1 MVLVVNVGRDL
12 MRKIISVLIILGSV
26 LILGSCNNTIDN
38 GKLNI
43 VTTIFP
49 IYDIV
54 RSISDDTVNIDL
66 MISPGQDIHSYDP
79 STDDIIN
86 VKKSDLFIYI
96 GDNMETWVDDLTKNE
111 SDMFVLEIAHD
122 ERIKLSSLEHHEH
135 HDHDHNVD
143 MHIWTNPYYV
153 LIMVELITNAL
164 IEVNPSYKEL
174 YEKNALEYTEEVNKI
189 IQDINEIVDNKKR
202 DTLYFGA
209 PFAFYYFTTAFGLEH
224 RTVYDTCSIEVE
236 PTIDKILTINKEI
249 IDNDIPVVYT
259 KELLNDNIARKLIEG
274 SNAKLIVLHSGHN
287 VSSSDFEK
295 GITFLEIWH
304 NNIEA
309 LKEGLL

>member
-1 MVLVVNVGRDL
+1 MKR
-12 MRKIISVLIILGSV
+12 IISLFITLGSL
-26 LILGSCNNTIDN
+26 LILSSCNNSIDN
-38 GKLNI
+38 GKLTV

-54 RSISDDTVNIDL
+54 KSITDDTVNIDL

-79 STDDIIN
+79 STDDIIT

-96 GDNMETWVDDLTKNE
+96 GDNMETWVPDLTKNQP
-111 SDMFVLEIAHD
+111 DMFVLELTKD

-135 HDHDHNVD
+135 HEHDHNVD

-164 IEVNPSYKEL
+164 IKVNPSYKEL
-174 YEKNALEYTEEVNKI
+174 YKSNALEYTQEVNKI
-189 IQDINEIVDNKKR
+189 IDDINEIVDNKKR

-224 RTVYDTCSIEVE
+224 KTVYDTCSIEVE
-236 PTIDKILTINKEI
+236 PTIDKILSINKEI
-249 IDNDIPVVYT
+249 IEKNIPVVYT

-274 SNAKLIVLHSGHN
+274 SNAKLMILHSGHN

-295 GITFLEIWH
+295 GITFLEIWQ

>member
-1 MVLVVNVGRDL
+1 MKR
-12 MRKIISVLIILGSV
+12 IISLFIALGSL
-26 LILGSCNNTIDN
+26 LILSSCNNSIDN
-38 GKLNI
+38 GKLTI

-54 RSISDDTVNIDL
+54 KSITDDTVNIDL

-79 STDDIIN
+79 STDDIIT

-96 GDNMETWVDDLTKNE
+96 GDNMETWVPDLTKNQP
-111 SDMFVLEIAHD
+111 DMFVLELTKD

-135 HDHDHNVD
+135 HEHHEHDHNVD

-164 IEVNPSYKEL
+164 IEVNPSYQEIYKS
-174 YEKNALEYTEEVNKI
+174 NALEYTQEVNKI
-189 IQDINEIVDNKKR
+189 IDDINEIVNNKKR

-224 RTVYDTCSIEVE
+224 KTVYDTCSIEVE
-236 PTIDKILTINKEI
+236 PTIDKILSINKEI
-249 IDNDIPVVYT
+249 IEKNIPVVYT

-274 SNAKLIVLHSGHN
+274 SNAKLMILHSGHN

-295 GITFLEIWH
+295 GITFLEIWQ

>member
-1 MVLVVNVGRDL
+1 MKR
-12 MRKIISVLIILGSV
+12 IISLFITLGSL
-26 LILGSCNNTIDN
+26 LILSSCNNSIDN
-38 GKLNI
+38 GKLTV

-54 RSISDDTVNIDL
+54 KSITDDTVNIDL

-79 STDDIIN
+79 STDDIIT

-96 GDNMETWVDDLTKNE
+96 GDNMETWVPDLTKNQP
-111 SDMFVLEIAHD
+111 DMFVLELTKD

-135 HDHDHNVD
+135 HEHDHNVD

-164 IEVNPSYKEL
+164 IEVNPSYQEIYKS
-174 YEKNALEYTEEVNKI
+174 NALEYTQEVNKI
-189 IQDINEIVDNKKR
+189 IDDINEIVDNKKR

-224 RTVYDTCSIEVE
+224 KTVYDTCSIEVE
-236 PTIDKILTINKEI
+236 PTIDKILSINKEI
-249 IDNDIPVVYT
+249 IEKNIPVVYT

-274 SNAKLIVLHSGHN
+274 SNAKLMILHSGHN

-295 GITFLEIWH
+295 GITFLEVWQ

>member
-1 MVLVVNVGRDL
+1 MKR
-12 MRKIISVLIILGSV
+12 IISLFITLGSL
-26 LILGSCNNTIDN
+26 LILSSCNNSIDN
-38 GKLNI
+38 GKLTI

-54 RSISDDTVNIDL
+54 KSITDDTVNIDL

-79 STDDIIN
+79 STDDIIT

-96 GDNMETWVDDLTKNE
+96 GDNMETWVPDLTKNE
-111 SDMFVLEIAHD
+111 KDMFVLEIAHD

-135 HDHDHNVD
+135 HEHDHNVD

-174 YEKNALEYTEEVNKI
+174 YKSNALEYTQEVNKI
-189 IQDINEIVDNKKR
+189 IDDINEIVDNKKR

-224 RTVYDTCSIEVE
+224 KTVYDTCSIEVE
-236 PTIDKILTINKEI
+236 PTIDKILSINKEI
-249 IDNDIPVVYT
+249 IEKNIPVVYT
-259 KELLNDNIARKLIEG
+259 KELLNDSIARKLIEG
-274 SNAKLIVLHSGHN
+274 SNAKLMILHSGHN
-287 VSSSDFEK
+287 VSSSDFKK
-295 GITFLEIWH
+295 GITFLEIWR

>member
-1 MVLVVNVGRDL
+1 MKR
-12 MRKIISVLIILGSV
+12 IISLFITLGSL
-26 LILGSCNNTIDN
+26 LILSSCNNSIDN
-38 GKLNI
+38 GKLTI

-54 RSISDDTVNIDL
+54 KSITDDTVNIDL

-79 STDDIIN
+79 STDDIIT

-96 GDNMETWVDDLTKNE
+96 GDNMETWVPDLTKNQP
-111 SDMFVLEIAHD
+111 DMFVLELTKD

-135 HDHDHNVD
+135 HEHHEHDHNVD

-164 IEVNPSYKEL
+164 IEVNPSYQEIYKS
-174 YEKNALEYTEEVNKI
+174 NALEYTQEVNKI
-189 IQDINEIVDNKKR
+189 IDDINEIVNNKKR

-224 RTVYDTCSIEVE
+224 KTVYDTCSIEVE
-236 PTIDKILTINKEI
+236 PTIDKILSINKEI
-249 IDNDIPVVYT
+249 IEKNIPVVYT

-274 SNAKLIVLHSGHN
+274 SNAKLMILHSGHN

-295 GITFLEIWH
+295 GITFLEIWQ

>member
-1 MVLVVNVGRDL
+1 MKR
-12 MRKIISVLIILGSV
+12 IISLIITLGSL
-26 LILGSCNNTIDN
+26 LILSSCNNSIDN
-38 GKLNI
+38 GKLTV

-54 RSISDDTVNIDL
+54 KSITDDTVNIDL

-79 STDDIIN
+79 STDDIIT

-96 GDNMETWVDDLTKNE
+96 GDNMETWVPDLTKNQP
-111 SDMFVLEIAHD
+111 DMFVLELTKD

-135 HDHDHNVD
+135 HEHHEHDHNVD

-164 IEVNPSYKEL
+164 IEINPSYKEL
-174 YEKNALEYTEEVNKI
+174 YKSNALEYTQEVNKI
-189 IQDINEIVDNKKR
+189 IDDINEIVDNKKR

-224 RTVYDTCSIEVE
+224 KTVYDTCSIEVE
-236 PTIDKILTINKEI
+236 PTIDKILSINKEI
-249 IDNDIPVVYT
+249 IEKNIPVVYT

-274 SNAKLIVLHSGHN
+274 SNAKLMILHSGHN

-295 GITFLEIWH
+295 GITFLEIWQ

>member
-1 MVLVVNVGRDL
+1 MKR
-12 MRKIISVLIILGSV
+12 IISLFIALGSL
-26 LILGSCNNTIDN
+26 LILSSCNNSIDN
-38 GKLNI
+38 GKLTI

-54 RSISDDTVNIDL
+54 KSITDDTVNIDL

-79 STDDIIN
+79 STDDIIT

-96 GDNMETWVDDLTKNE
+96 GDNMETWVPDLTKNE
-111 SDMFVLEIAHD
+111 KDMFVLEIAHD

-135 HDHDHNVD
+135 HEHDHNVD
-143 MHIWTNPYYV
+143 MHIWTNPYYA

-174 YEKNALEYTEEVNKI
+174 YKSNALEYTQEVNKI
-189 IQDINEIVDNKKR
+189 IDEINEIVDNKKR

-224 RTVYDTCSIEVE
+224 KTVYDTCSIEVE
-236 PTIDKILTINKEI
+236 PTIDKILSINKEI
-249 IDNDIPVVYT
+249 IEKNIPVVYT
-259 KELLNDNIARKLIEG
+259 KELLNDSIARKLIEG
-274 SNAKLIVLHSGHN
+274 SNAKLMILHSGHN

>member
-1 MVLVVNVGRDL
+1 MKR
-12 MRKIISVLIILGSV
+12 IISLFITLGSL
-26 LILGSCNNTIDN
+26 LILSSCNNSIDN
-38 GKLNI
+38 GKLTI

-79 STDDIIN
+79 STDDIIT

-96 GDNMETWVDDLTKNE
+96 GDNMETWVPDLTKNQP
-111 SDMFVLEIAHD
+111 DMFVLELTKD

-135 HDHDHNVD
+135 HEHDHNVD

-174 YEKNALEYTEEVNKI
+174 YKSSALEYTQEVNKI
-189 IQDINEIVDNKKR
+189 IDDINEIVDNKKR

-224 RTVYDTCSIEVE
+224 KTVYDTCSIEVE
-236 PTIDKILTINKEI
+236 PTIDKILSINKEI
-249 IDNDIPVVYT
+249 IEKNIPVVYT

-274 SNAKLIVLHSGHN
+274 SNAKLMILHSGHN

-295 GITFLEIWH
+295 GITFLEIWQ

>member
-1 MVLVVNVGRDL
+1 
-12 MRKIISVLIILGSV
+12 MRKIISVFIILMCFLFLS
-26 LILGSCNNTIDN
+26 SCKNTIDSE
-38 GKLNI
+38 KLNI

-96 GDNMETWVDDLTKNE
+96 GDNMETWVPDLTKNE
-111 SDMFVLEIAHD
+111 KDMFVLEIAHD

-135 HDHDHNVD
+135 HEHDHNVD

-153 LIMVELITNAL
+153 LIMVELIANAL

-174 YEKNALEYTEEVNKI
+174 YKSNASEYTKEVNEI
-189 IQDINEIVDNKKR
+189 IEDINEIVNAKKR

-224 RTVYDTCSIEVE
+224 KTVYDTCSIEVE
-236 PTIDKILTINKEI
+236 PTIDKILSINKEI
-249 IDNDIPVVYT
+249 IENNVPVVYT

-274 SNAKLIVLHSGHN
+274 SDAKLRVLHSGHN
-287 VSSSDFEK
+287 VSSSDFK
-295 GITFLEIWH
+295 QGITFLEIWH

>member
-1 MVLVVNVGRDL
+1 MKR
-12 MRKIISVLIILGSV
+12 IISLFITLGSL
-26 LILGSCNNTIDN
+26 LILSSCNNYIDN
-38 GKLNI
+38 GKLTV

-54 RSISDDTVNIDL
+54 KSITDDTVNIDL

-79 STDDIIN
+79 STDDIIT

-96 GDNMETWVDDLTKNE
+96 GDNMETWVPDLTKNQP
-111 SDMFVLEIAHD
+111 DMFVLELTKD

-135 HDHDHNVD
+135 HEHDHNVD

-164 IEVNPSYKEL
+164 VEVNPSYKEL
-174 YEKNALEYTEEVNKI
+174 YKSNALEYTQEVNKI
-189 IQDINEIVDNKKR
+189 IDDINEIVDNKKR
-202 DTLYFGA
+202 NTLYFGA

-224 RTVYDTCSIEVE
+224 KTVYDTCSIEVE
-236 PTIDKILTINKEI
+236 PTIDKILSINKEI
-249 IDNDIPVVYT
+249 IEKNIPVVYT

-274 SNAKLIVLHSGHN
+274 SNAKLMILHSGHN

-295 GITFLEIWH
+295 GITFLEIWQ

>member
-1 MVLVVNVGRDL
+1 MKKVISIFVILISLVTL
-12 MRKIISVLIILGSV
+12 S
-26 LILGSCNNTIDN
+26 SCNENTDN
-38 GKLNI
+38 DKLTV

-49 IYDIV
+49 LFDMV
-54 RSISDDTVNIDL
+54 REIADDTVNINL
-66 MISPGQDIHSYDP
+66 MIAPGQDIHSYDP
-79 STDDIIN
+79 STEDIIN

-96 GDNMETWVDDLTKNE
+96 GDNMETWASSLTEDTQNK
-111 SDMFVLEIAHD
+111 DMLVVEIVED

-135 HDHDHNVD
+135 TEEHDHHDHNVD

-153 LIMVELITNAL
+153 LIMVELITKAL
-164 IEVNPSYKEL
+164 VEINPSCKDTY
-174 YEKNALEYTEEVNKI
+174 YSNSEKYIQEINGI
-189 IQDINEIVDNKKR
+189 IDDIKDIIDEKKR

-236 PTIDKILTINKEI
+236 PTIDKILAMNKEI
-249 IDNDIPVVYT
+249 IDKNVPVVYT
-259 KELLNDNIARKLIEG
+259 KELLNDSIARKIIEG
-274 SNAKLIVLHSGHN
+274 SNAKLVLLHSGHN
-287 VSSSDFEK
+287 VSKEDFER

-304 NNIEA
+304 NNVEA

>member
-1 MVLVVNVGRDL
+1 MKR
-12 MRKIISVLIILGSV
+12 IISLFITLGSL
-26 LILGSCNNTIDN
+26 LILSSCNNSIDN
-38 GKLNI
+38 GKLTV

-54 RSISDDTVNIDL
+54 KSITDDTVNIDL

-79 STDDIIN
+79 STDDIIT

-96 GDNMETWVDDLTKNE
+96 GDNMETWVPDLTKNE
-111 SDMFVLEIAHD
+111 KDMFVLEIAHD

-135 HDHDHNVD
+135 HEHDHNVD

-153 LIMVELITNAL
+153 LIMVELIANAL

-174 YEKNALEYTEEVNKI
+174 YKSNALEYTQEVNKI
-189 IQDINEIVDNKKR
+189 IDDINEIVDNKKR

-224 RTVYDTCSIEVE
+224 KTVYDTCSIEVE
-236 PTIDKILTINKEI
+236 PTIDKILSINKEI
-249 IDNDIPVVYT
+249 IEKNIPVVYT

-274 SNAKLIVLHSGHN
+274 SNAKLMILHSGHN

-295 GITFLEIWH
+295 GITFLEIWQ

>member
-1 MVLVVNVGRDL
+1 MKR
-12 MRKIISVLIILGSV
+12 IISLFITLGSL
-26 LILGSCNNTIDN
+26 LILSSCNNSIDN
-38 GKLNI
+38 GKLTV

-54 RSISDDTVNIDL
+54 KSITDDTVNIDL

-79 STDDIIN
+79 STDDIIT

-96 GDNMETWVDDLTKNE
+96 GDNMETWVPDLTKNQP
-111 SDMFVLEIAHD
+111 DMFVLELTKD

-135 HDHDHNVD
+135 HEHHEHDHNVD

-164 IEVNPSYKEL
+164 VEVNPSYKEL
-174 YEKNALEYTEEVNKI
+174 YKSNALEYTQEVNKI
-189 IQDINEIVDNKKR
+189 IDEINEIVDNKKR

-224 RTVYDTCSIEVE
+224 KTVYDTCSIEVE
-236 PTIDKILTINKEI
+236 PTIDKILSINKEI
-249 IDNDIPVVYT
+249 IEKNIPVVYT

-274 SNAKLIVLHSGHN
+274 SNAKLMILHSGHN

-295 GITFLEIWH
+295 GITFLEIWQ

>member
-1 MVLVVNVGRDL
+1 

-26 LILGSCNNTIDN
+26 LILGSCNNIIDN

-49 IYDIV
+49 MYDIV

-174 YEKNALEYTEEVNKI
+174 YGKNALEYTEEVNKI

-202 DTLYFGA
+202 NTLYFGA

-224 RTVYDTCSIEVE
+224 KTVYDTCSIEVE

>member
-1 MVLVVNVGRDL
+1 MKR
-12 MRKIISVLIILGSV
+12 IISLFITLGSL
-26 LILGSCNNTIDN
+26 LILSSCNNSIDN
-38 GKLNI
+38 GKLTV

-54 RSISDDTVNIDL
+54 KSITDDTVNIDL

-79 STDDIIN
+79 STDDIIT

-96 GDNMETWVDDLTKNE
+96 GDNMETWVPDLTKNQP
-111 SDMFVLEIAHD
+111 DMFVLELTKD

-135 HDHDHNVD
+135 HEHDHNVD

-153 LIMVELITNAL
+153 LIMVELIVNAL

-174 YEKNALEYTEEVNKI
+174 YKSNALEYTQEVNKI
-189 IQDINEIVDNKKR
+189 IDDINEIVDNKKR

-209 PFAFYYFTTAFGLEH
+209 PFAFYYFTTTFGLEH
-224 RTVYDTCSIEVE
+224 KTVYDTCSIEVE
-236 PTIDKILTINKEI
+236 PTIDKILAMNKEI
-249 IDNDIPVVYT
+249 IDKNVPVVYT

-274 SNAKLIVLHSGHN
+274 SNAKLMILHSGHN

-295 GITFLEIWH
+295 GITFLEIWQ

>member
-1 MVLVVNVGRDL
+1 MKR
-12 MRKIISVLIILGSV
+12 IISIFVILISLVTLS
-26 LILGSCNNTIDN
+26 SCNENTDN
-38 GKLNI
+38 DKLTV

-54 RSISDDTVNIDL
+54 REIADDTVNINL
-66 MISPGQDIHSYDP
+66 MIAPGQDIHSYDP
-79 STDDIIN
+79 STEDIIN

-96 GDNMETWVDDLTKNE
+96 GDNMETWASSLTEDTQNK
-111 SDMFVLEIAHD
+111 DMLVVEIVED

-135 HDHDHNVD
+135 TEEHDHHDHNVD

-153 LIMVELITNAL
+153 LIMVELITKAL
-164 IEVNPSYKEL
+164 VEINPSCKDTY
-174 YEKNALEYTEEVNKI
+174 YSNSEKYIQEINGI
-189 IQDINEIVDNKKR
+189 IDDIKDIVDEKKR

-236 PTIDKILTINKEI
+236 PTIDKILAMNKEI
-249 IDNDIPVVYT
+249 IDKNVPVVYT
-259 KELLNDNIARKLIEG
+259 KELLNDSIARKIIEG
-274 SNAKLIVLHSGHN
+274 SNAKLVLLHSGHN
-287 VSSSDFEK
+287 VSKEDFER

-304 NNIEA
+304 NNVEA

>member
-1 MVLVVNVGRDL
+1 
-12 MRKIISVLIILGSV
+12 
-26 LILGSCNNTIDN
+26 
-38 GKLNI
+38 
-43 VTTIFP
+43 
-49 IYDIV
+49 
-54 RSISDDTVNIDL
+54 

-96 GDNMETWVDDLTKNE
+96 GDNMETWVQDLTKNE
-111 SDMFVLEIAHD
+111 SDMFILEIAHD

-153 LIMVELITNAL
+153 LIMVELISNAL
-164 IEVNPSYKEL
+164 IEINPSYKEM
-174 YEKNALEYTEEVNKI
+174 YENNALEYTKELNKI
-189 IQDINEIVDNKKR
+189 IEDINKIVDNKKR

-236 PTIDKILTINKEI
+236 PTIDKILAVNKEI
-249 IDNDIPVVYT
+249 IDNNIPVVYT

-287 VSSSDFEK
+287 VSSSDFKK

>member
-1 MVLVVNVGRDL
+1 
-12 MRKIISVLIILGSV
+12 MRKIISVAIILGSF
-26 LILGSCNNTIDN
+26 LILSGCKNTIDN
-38 GKLNI
+38 GKKNI

-54 RSISDDTVNIDL
+54 RAISNDTVNIDL

-96 GDNMETWVDDLTKNE
+96 GDNMETWVQDLTKNE
-111 SDMFVLEIAHD
+111 SDMFILEIAHD

-153 LIMVELITNAL
+153 LIMVELISNAL
-164 IEVNPSYKEL
+164 IEINPSYKEM
-174 YEKNALEYTEEVNKI
+174 YENNALEYTKELNKI
-189 IQDINEIVDNKKR
+189 IEDINKIVDNKKR

-236 PTIDKILTINKEI
+236 PTIDKILAVNKEI
-249 IDNDIPVVYT
+249 IDNNIPVVYT

-287 VSSSDFEK
+287 VSSSDFKK

>member
-1 MVLVVNVGRDL
+1 MKR
-12 MRKIISVLIILGSV
+12 IISLFITLGSL
-26 LILGSCNNTIDN
+26 LILSSCNNSIDN
-38 GKLNI
+38 GKLTV

-54 RSISDDTVNIDL
+54 KSITDDTVNIDL

-79 STDDIIN
+79 STDDIIT

-96 GDNMETWVDDLTKNE
+96 GDNMETWVPDLTKNQP
-111 SDMFVLEIAHD
+111 DMFVLELTKD

-135 HDHDHNVD
+135 HEHNHNVD

-174 YEKNALEYTEEVNKI
+174 YKSNALEYTQEVNKI
-189 IQDINEIVDNKKR
+189 IDDINEIVDNKKR

-224 RTVYDTCSIEVE
+224 KTVYDTCSIEVE
-236 PTIDKILTINKEI
+236 PTIDKILSINKEI
-249 IDNDIPVVYT
+249 IEKNIPVVYT

-274 SNAKLIVLHSGHN
+274 SNAKLMILHSGHN

-295 GITFLEIWH
+295 GITFLEIWK

>member
-1 MVLVVNVGRDL
+1 MKKVISIFVILISLVTL
-12 MRKIISVLIILGSV
+12 S
-26 LILGSCNNTIDN
+26 SCNENTDN
-38 GKLNI
+38 DKLTV

-49 IYDIV
+49 IYDMV
-54 RSISDDTVNIDL
+54 REIADDTVNINL
-66 MISPGQDIHSYDP
+66 MIAPGQDIHSYDP
-79 STDDIIN
+79 STEDIIN

-96 GDNMETWVDDLTKNE
+96 GDNMETWASSLTEDTQNK
-111 SDMFVLEIAHD
+111 DMLVVEIVED

-135 HDHDHNVD
+135 TEEHDHHDHNVD

-153 LIMVELITNAL
+153 LIMVELITKAL
-164 IEVNPSYKEL
+164 VEINPSCKDTY
-174 YEKNALEYTEEVNKI
+174 YSNSEKYIQEINGI
-189 IQDINEIVDNKKR
+189 IDDIKDIVDEKKR

-236 PTIDKILTINKEI
+236 PTIDKILAMNKEI
-249 IDNDIPVVYT
+249 IDKNVPVVYT
-259 KELLNDNIARKLIEG
+259 KELLNDSIARKIIEG
-274 SNAKLIVLHSGHN
+274 SNAKLVLLHSGHN
-287 VSSSDFEK
+287 VSKEDFER

-304 NNIEA
+304 NNVEA

>member
-1 MVLVVNVGRDL
+1 MKR
-12 MRKIISVLIILGSV
+12 IISLFITLGSL
-26 LILGSCNNTIDN
+26 LILSSCNNSIDN
-38 GKLNI
+38 GKLTV

-54 RSISDDTVNIDL
+54 KSITDDTVNIDL

-79 STDDIIN
+79 STDDIIT

-96 GDNMETWVDDLTKNE
+96 GDNMETWVPDLTKNQP
-111 SDMFVLEIAHD
+111 DMFVLELTKD

-135 HDHDHNVD
+135 HEHNHNVD

-164 IEVNPSYKEL
+164 IEVNPSCKEL
-174 YEKNALEYTEEVNKI
+174 YKSNALEYTQEVNKI
-189 IQDINEIVDNKKR
+189 IDDINEIVDNKKR

-224 RTVYDTCSIEVE
+224 KTVYDTCSIEVE
-236 PTIDKILTINKEI
+236 PTIDKILSINKEI
-249 IDNDIPVVYT
+249 IEKNIPVVYT

-274 SNAKLIVLHSGHN
+274 SNAKLMILHSGHN

-295 GITFLEIWH
+295 GITFLEIWQ

>member
-1 MVLVVNVGRDL
+1 

-189 IQDINEIVDNKKR
+189 IQDINLIVDNKKR
-202 DTLYFGA
+202 NTLYFGA

-224 RTVYDTCSIEVE
+224 KTVYDTCSIEVE

-274 SNAKLIVLHSGHN
+274 SNAKLTVLHSGHN

>member
-1 MVLVVNVGRDL
+1 MKR
-12 MRKIISVLIILGSV
+12 IISLFIALGSL
-26 LILGSCNNTIDN
+26 LILSSCNNSIDN
-38 GKLNI
+38 GKLTI

-54 RSISDDTVNIDL
+54 KSITDDTVNIDL

-79 STDDIIN
+79 STDDIIT

-96 GDNMETWVDDLTKNE
+96 GDNMETWVPDLTKNQP
-111 SDMFVLEIAHD
+111 DMFVLELTKD

-135 HDHDHNVD
+135 HEHHEHDHNVD

-164 IEVNPSYKEL
+164 IEVNPSYQEL
-174 YEKNALEYTEEVNKI
+174 YKSNALEYTQEVNKI
-189 IQDINEIVDNKKR
+189 IDDINEIVDNKKR

-224 RTVYDTCSIEVE
+224 KTVYDTCSIEVE
-236 PTIDKILTINKEI
+236 PTIDKILSINKEI
-249 IDNDIPVVYT
+249 IEKNIPVVYT

-274 SNAKLIVLHSGHN
+274 SNAKLMILHSGHN

-295 GITFLEIWH
+295 GITFLEIWQ

>member
-1 MVLVVNVGRDL
+1 MKR
-12 MRKIISVLIILGSV
+12 IISLFIALGSL
-26 LILGSCNNTIDN
+26 LILSSCNNSIDN
-38 GKLNI
+38 GKLTI

-54 RSISDDTVNIDL
+54 KSITDDTVNIDL

-79 STDDIIN
+79 STDDIIT

-96 GDNMETWVDDLTKNE
+96 GDNMETWVPDLTKNQP
-111 SDMFVLEIAHD
+111 DMFVLELTKD

-135 HDHDHNVD
+135 HEHHEHDHNVD

-164 IEVNPSYKEL
+164 IEVNPSYQEIYKS
-174 YEKNALEYTEEVNKI
+174 NALEYTQEVNKI
-189 IQDINEIVDNKKR
+189 IDDINEIVDNKKR

-224 RTVYDTCSIEVE
+224 KTVYDTCSIEVE
-236 PTIDKILTINKEI
+236 PTIDKILSINKEI
-249 IDNDIPVVYT
+249 IEKNIPVVYT

-274 SNAKLIVLHSGHN
+274 SNAKLMILHSGHN

-295 GITFLEIWH
+295 GITFLEIWQ

>member
-1 MVLVVNVGRDL
+1 MKR
-12 MRKIISVLIILGSV
+12 IISLFITLGSL
-26 LILGSCNNTIDN
+26 LILSSCNNSIDN
-38 GKLNI
+38 GKLTV

-54 RSISDDTVNIDL
+54 KSITDDTVNIDL

-79 STDDIIN
+79 STDDIIT

-96 GDNMETWVDDLTKNE
+96 GDNMETWVPDLTKNQP
-111 SDMFVLEIAHD
+111 DMFVLELTKD

-135 HDHDHNVD
+135 HEHHEHDHNVD

-164 IEVNPSYKEL
+164 IEVNPSYQEL
-174 YEKNALEYTEEVNKI
+174 YKSNALEYTQEVNKI
-189 IQDINEIVDNKKR
+189 IDDINEIVNNKKR

-224 RTVYDTCSIEVE
+224 KTVYDTCSIEVE
-236 PTIDKILTINKEI
+236 PTIDKILSINKEI
-249 IDNDIPVVYT
+249 IEKNIPVVYT

-274 SNAKLIVLHSGHN
+274 SNAKLMILHSGHN

-295 GITFLEIWH
+295 GITFLEIWQ

>member
-1 MVLVVNVGRDL
+1 MKR
-12 MRKIISVLIILGSV
+12 IISLFIALGSL
-26 LILGSCNNTIDN
+26 LILSSCNNSIDN
-38 GKLNI
+38 GKLTI

-54 RSISDDTVNIDL
+54 KSITDDTVNIDL

-79 STDDIIN
+79 STDDIIT

-96 GDNMETWVDDLTKNE
+96 GDNMETWVPDLTKNQP
-111 SDMFVLEIAHD
+111 DMFVLELTKD

-135 HDHDHNVD
+135 HEHHEHDHNVD

-164 IEVNPSYKEL
+164 VEVNPSYQEIYKS
-174 YEKNALEYTEEVNKI
+174 NALEYTQEVNKI
-189 IQDINEIVDNKKR
+189 IDEINEIVDNKKR

-224 RTVYDTCSIEVE
+224 KTVYDTCSIEVE
-236 PTIDKILTINKEI
+236 PTIDKILSINKEI
-249 IDNDIPVVYT
+249 IEKNIPVVYT

-274 SNAKLIVLHSGHN
+274 SNAKLMILHSGHN

-295 GITFLEIWH
+295 GITFLEIWQ

>member
-1 MVLVVNVGRDL
+1 MKR
-12 MRKIISVLIILGSV
+12 IISLFITLGSL
-26 LILGSCNNTIDN
+26 LILSSCNNSIDN
-38 GKLNI
+38 GKLTV

-54 RSISDDTVNIDL
+54 KSITDDTVNIDL

-79 STDDIIN
+79 STDDIIT

-96 GDNMETWVDDLTKNE
+96 GDNMETWVPDLTKNQP
-111 SDMFVLEIAHD
+111 DMFVLELTKD

-135 HDHDHNVD
+135 HEHNHNVD

-164 IEVNPSYKEL
+164 IEVNPSCKEL
-174 YEKNALEYTEEVNKI
+174 YKSNALEYTQEVNKI
-189 IQDINEIVDNKKR
+189 IDEINEIVDNKKR

-224 RTVYDTCSIEVE
+224 KTVYDTCSIEVE
-236 PTIDKILTINKEI
+236 PTIDKILSINKEI
-249 IDNDIPVVYT
+249 IEKNIPVVYT

-274 SNAKLIVLHSGHN
+274 SNAKLMILHSGHN

-295 GITFLEIWH
+295 GITFLEIWQ

>member
-1 MVLVVNVGRDL
+1 MKR
-12 MRKIISVLIILGSV
+12 IISLFITLGSL
-26 LILGSCNNTIDN
+26 LILSSCNNSIDN
-38 GKLNI
+38 GKLTV

-54 RSISDDTVNIDL
+54 KSITDDTINIDL

-79 STDDIIN
+79 STDDIIT

-96 GDNMETWVDDLTKNE
+96 GDNMETWVPDLTKNQP
-111 SDMFVLEIAHD
+111 DMFVLELTND

-135 HDHDHNVD
+135 HEHNHNVD

-174 YEKNALEYTEEVNKI
+174 YKSNALEYTQEVNKI
-189 IQDINEIVDNKKR
+189 IDEINEIVDNKKR

-224 RTVYDTCSIEVE
+224 KTVYDTCSIEVE
-236 PTIDKILTINKEI
+236 PTIDKILSINKEI
-249 IDNDIPVVYT
+249 IEKNIPVVYT

-274 SNAKLIVLHSGHN
+274 SNAKLMILHSGHN

-295 GITFLEIWH
+295 GITFLEIWQ